1 MSAHPSSELIH
12 VQPLGYPKERGIKNT
27 DDTAF
32 RSFFVSTFKSMEV
45 IGHNVATAA
54 LSQSK
59 INLISRRTQPPWWRE
74 HSPGHL
80 TCAQEPRCDLS
91 FLLLV
96 VLFLF
101 LCLVLDQLELRVVS
115 RDVPWETRQQPHI
128 ARFEVYPSLVY
139 PVAHGVNVKE

>member
-1 MSAHPSSELIH
+1 M
-12 VQPLGYPKERGIKNT
+12 
-27 DDTAF
+27 
-32 RSFFVSTFKSMEV
+32 
-45 IGHNVATAA
+45 HNVATAA

-96 VLFLF
+96 VLFLV
-101 LCLVLDQLELRVVS
+101 LCPLLDHGRPANSPTSPVFMSIHRSSILSPMVS
-115 RDVPWETRQQPHI
+115 APATNPD
-128 ARFEVYPSLVY
+128 
-139 PVAHGVNVKE
+139 GGG